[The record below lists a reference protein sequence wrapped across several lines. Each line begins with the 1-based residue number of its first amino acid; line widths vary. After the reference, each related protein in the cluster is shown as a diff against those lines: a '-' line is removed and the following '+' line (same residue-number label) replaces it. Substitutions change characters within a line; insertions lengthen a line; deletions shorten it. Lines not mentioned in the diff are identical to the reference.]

1 MKKPEDAADIIK
13 QYEEI
18 FHTKSKGIVSV
29 AYHQEKVFSRFGG
42 KEKLIKLISKYKVH
56 KTTIIFKMNIF
67 KLIDKHSK
75 LMKSSVT
82 LSCFQNYF
90 KDIKVIC
97 KENSS
102 ELQ

>member
-1 MKKPEDAADIIK
+1 MEKPEDAADIIK

-42 KEKLIKLISKYKVH
+42 KEKLIKLISKYKVD
-56 KTTIIFKMNIF
+56 KTTIIFKINIF
-67 KLIDKHSK
+67 KLIDKHLK

-102 ELQ
+102 EFQ